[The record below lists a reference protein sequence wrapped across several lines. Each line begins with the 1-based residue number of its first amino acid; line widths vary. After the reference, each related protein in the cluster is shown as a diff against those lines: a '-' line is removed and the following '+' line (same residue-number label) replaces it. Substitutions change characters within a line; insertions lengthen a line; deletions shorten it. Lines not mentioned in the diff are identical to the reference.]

1 MKGLI
6 IIVKKG
12 ENIYKRKDGRW
23 EGRYVKQRTPEKKIV
38 YGYVYGKKYADVK
51 DKLTVLKAKRLKTV
65 YDFSYYEG
73 TYEAWLGNWLSLKV
87 KRKVKPTTYTNYFR
101 LTKRYIIPHL
111 GAKYIQHITE
121 ENVQYFVDLLLLQG
135 LSSGTIRL
143 VMNLVKQ
150 SLDEAV
156 RQKYLSQ
163 NPCNFV
169 QLPKQNRPEV
179 HALSLKEQQE
189 LEALAFQDPECSPV
203 ILALYAG
210 LRIGEISGI
219 QWQDIDFDQ
228 NLLRVNRT
236 ITRVIDEN
244 STKAKTELIAGTPK
258 TAQSKRIIPLAKNLK
273 NYLLAK
279 REHATSPYIIR
290 SKNSFAEPRVINYRF
305 KKMIEATSFSEIHFH
320 VLRHTFAT
328 RCLEQ
333 GMDIAS
339 LSRILGHQ
347 SIKLTLD
354 TYADSLFEQREKE
367 MQKVDNLLSQK

>member
-6 IIVKKG
+6 TIVKKG

-23 EGRYVKQRTPEKKIV
+23 EGRYVKQRTPEKKII
-38 YGYVYGKKYADVK
+38 YGYVYGKKYTDVK
-51 DKLTVLKAKRLKTV
+51 DKLTVLKAKRLHTS
-65 YDFSYYEG
+65 YDFSHYQG
-73 TYEAWLGNWLSLKV
+73 TYETWLGNWLSITV

-111 GAKYIQHITE
+111 GEKYIQEIKE
-121 ENVQYFVDLLLLQG
+121 ENIQYFVDLLIIQG
-135 LSSGTIRL
+135 LSAGTIRL

-150 SLDEAV
+150 SFDEAIK
-156 RQKYLSQ
+156 QKYLIK
-163 NPCNFV
+163 NPSNFV
-169 QLPKQNRPEV
+169 QLPKQTRPAV
-179 HALSLKEQQE
+179 HVLSIKEQQE
-189 LEALAFQDPECSPV
+189 LEALAFKDPECSPV
-203 ILALYAG
+203 ILALYSG
-210 LRIGEISGI
+210 LRIGEISGL
-219 QWQDIDFDQ
+219 QWQDIDFEQ

-244 STKAKTELIAGTPK
+244 STKAKTELIAGSPK

-273 NYLLAK
+273 NYLLA
-279 REHATSPYIIR
+279 RRAHATSPYIVR

-305 KKMIEATSFSEIHFH
+305 KKMIDSTSFSAIHFH
-320 VLRHTFAT
+320 SLRHTFAT